1 MIILAGHTR
10 LAASIELQLKQVPVH
25 IAKGLSEAQKK
36 AFRIMDNKS
45 AEFAIWDK
53 ALLKDE
59 LLAIA
64 DLDFDMTATGF
75 DLSDINK
82 LTADALLNLPNEN
95 DDDDLL
101 LEDESVDNFQ
111 PSNVRLFQLF
121 FNTET
126 EKIFREMCRQLQ
138 EYYHLDNISDTVYKV
153 IEDANKSIKS

>member
-1 MIILAGHTR
+1 
-10 LAASIELQLKQVPVH
+10 
-25 IAKGLSEAQKK
+25 
-36 AFRIMDNKS
+36 MDNKS

>member
-1 MIILAGHTR
+1 
-10 LAASIELQLKQVPVH
+10 VPVH